1 MSLGAQGKRKADN
14 STGGAMADH
23 MVQTPQRTA
32 VINPNQKNG
41 GTKDFWSEYETKVL
55 LSYVNRCLVKTVG
68 AKGESIQF
76 RVHTMDAFWKNAVQA
91 QAADAPPDKKLN
103 ARTTANLRSKWDS
116 CVKAKFYKAC
126 VDKIMNT
133 NDTDILTVDIMNE
146 SLGETP
152 VKRARRDT
160 ETDSKSKEPRTEGK
174 AQDQQQ
180 TNEQQTNDG
189 IPSDNVLKDFLRGKI
204 KATSKE
210 DLENLNCRS
219 LRVETEQHFSLG
231 ENSLKEK
238 ATLIRKFLDD
248 LVNEMCLGPSTPQV
262 TRVDGGGQVSTLYT

>member
-1 MSLGAQGKRKADN
+1 MRGA
-14 STGGAMADH
+14 
-23 MVQTPQRTA
+23 
-32 VINPNQKNG
+32 
-41 GTKDFWSEYETKVL
+41 ETV
-55 LSYVNRCLVKTVG
+55 T
-68 AKGESIQF
+68 
-76 RVHTMDAFWKNAVQA
+76 H
-91 QAADAPPDKKLN
+91 
-103 ARTTANLRSKWDS
+103 
-116 CVKAKFYKAC
+116 
-126 VDKIMNT
+126 
-133 NDTDILTVDIMNE
+133 
-146 SLGETP
+146 
-152 VKRARRDT
+152 
-160 ETDSKSKEPRTEGK
+160 SKEAVPKE
-174 AQDQQQ
+174 
-180 TNEQQTNDG
+180 G